1 MPILRS
7 PFDRV
12 RKAFRII
19 QNSAGSG
26 DKMHNPGNDD
36 TLSKA
41 QLSRRT
47 LLKFGFGLAGSAALG
62 TSLAACVSE
71 RDDAD
76 SPAAEPDDD
85 DVTPE
90 PEDGDDTAEVA
101 SASDADADDEP
112 SELSRAEAEEAYEEY
127 VEEWL
132 EEYEMFEL
140 PELDISASEIE
151 IQGETYD
158 VWSYQN
164 TWVGEVTDDLFI
176 AFSIDE
182 SYAGGSGEIAA
193 YACDSGDTSVY
204 LEGELQDGEA
214 DLDDC
219 VDKIELSVDG
229 DEITGTLT
237 LEDQE
242 PLDFVAFPAEGD
254 AGLYRA
260 ETIEMGDIEV
270 TTRWVVLEDGRQR
283 GARKCRNP
291 WTGDCMWCPRPR

>member
-1 MPILRS
+1 MRS
-7 PFDRV
+7 
-12 RKAFRII
+12 
-19 QNSAGSG
+19 Q
-26 DKMHNPGNDD
+26 GNADTHH
-36 TLSKA
+36 TLSEA
-41 QLSRRT
+41 QLSRRS
-47 LLKFGFGLAGSAALG
+47 LLKFGFGLASSAVVG
-62 TSLAACVSE
+62 ISLAACVT
-71 RDDAD
+71 RDDSEA
-76 SPAAEPDDD
+76 PAAEPDDGQSD
-85 DVTPE
+85 DAPE
-90 PEDGDDTAEVA
+90 STDNDDAETNVQP
-101 SASDADADDEP
+101 SD
-112 SELSRAEAEEAYEEY
+112 LSHAEAEEAYEEY

-140 PELDISASEIE
+140 PELDITASEID

-182 SYAGGSGEIAA
+182 GYAGGSGGIAA

-204 LEGELQDGEA
+204 LEGELTGGEA

-219 VDKIELSVDG
+219 VDRIELSIDG

-242 PLDFVAFPAEGD
+242 PLDFVALPAEGD

-260 ETIEMGDIEV
+260 ETIEMGDLEV

-291 WTGDCMWCPRPR
+291 WTGDCMWCPVPK